1 VAPTRPASGY
11 LWDGTDLIIETH
23 VQPRASREGFAGEHN
38 GRIKIQTSA
47 APTQGKANARLRA
60 YLARSFGVPKTQIEL
75 LRGETS
81 REKTWRIPNPR
92 RLPPFISR
100 P

>member
-1 VAPTRPASGY
+1 VAPTRPATGY
-11 LWDGTDLIIETH
+11 LWDGPDLIIETH

-38 GRIKIQTSA
+38 GRIKILVSA
-47 APTQGKANARLRA
+47 PPTQGKANARLRE
-60 YLARSFGVPKTQIEL
+60 YLARSFGVPKTRIEL

-92 RLPPFISR
+92 RLPAFISR